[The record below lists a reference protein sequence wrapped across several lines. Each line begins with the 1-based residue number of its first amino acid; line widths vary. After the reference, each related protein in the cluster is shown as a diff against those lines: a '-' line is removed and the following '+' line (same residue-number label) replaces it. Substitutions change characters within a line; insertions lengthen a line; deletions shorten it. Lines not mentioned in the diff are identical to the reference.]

1 MLLNYINYKF
11 IKVYKQFIKKKNNFK
26 FIMTF
31 IITLKFITLTK

>member
-11 IKVYKQFIKKKNNFK
+11 IKVYKQFIKKNNFK